1 MPVHA
6 QTGSLTTL
14 TGYRAPRYPWALIPA
29 LTLAVGCS
37 PQPSTPGPTRAPGTL
52 AAAESTFALAR
63 DARDRFDVTV
73 AGGRTASEDGTPLG
87 ELATRANRLRDRLV
101 PALAAVDSLGL
112 GEEDRRALQTMR
124 LVVQRDLAPVSAPT
138 TASGTVSADVKPG
151 AACSADTTGGLDS
164 LRARMYACFGWAQSH
179 LPFEGD
185 TLDRLTVVGMLGTA
199 DDPVRRHRLFL
210 ALEPV
215 WLSINGDDGAQSPYR
230 TMIALTARETAGDS
244 ASSAQARATGVPPD
258 SLEPWLLRVLEA
270 WRDATPDTL
279 LEPWD
284 WFYRNNRASRA
295 LSPRIPLARLAPL
308 DAEVFRSLGADVR
321 ALRVHFDLE
330 PRDGKDPVAFTTFGA
345 RSPAIEPWVFT
356 AYRVGGLDNLNELL
370 HETGHAVH
378 LAAIRTRPAF
388 RDWPDSDPFTEAV
401 ADVVALDVYEP
412 AWQQRWLGDSVPLA
426 DGLRARYGG
435 IVLDMAWALFERR
448 MLRDPSADPNLVWTA
463 LTRDYLRIRPHPEV
477 SWWAMRGQLVD
488 APGYMMNYAAG
499 ALVIAAIRE
508 RIRDRHGPVVTGD
521 STWYGWVA
529 ARLYR
534 FGLERAT
541 RDVVEEFLGGPVSPT
556 PLLNDL
562 RRLGVLS
569 Q

>member
-1 MPVHA
+1 
-6 QTGSLTTL
+6 
-14 TGYRAPRYPWALIPA
+14 
-29 LTLAVGCS
+29 
-37 PQPSTPGPTRAPGTL
+37 
-52 AAAESTFALAR
+52 
-63 DARDRFDVTV
+63 
-73 AGGRTASEDGTPLG
+73 
-87 ELATRANRLRDRLV
+87 
-101 PALAAVDSLGL
+101 
-112 GEEDRRALQTMR
+112 
-124 LVVQRDLAPVSAPT
+124 
-138 TASGTVSADVKPG
+138 
-151 AACSADTTGGLDS
+151 
-164 LRARMYACFGWAQSH
+164 
-179 LPFEGD
+179 
-185 TLDRLTVVGMLGTA
+185 VGMLGTTDDA
-199 DDPVRRHRLFL
+199 DRRRRLFL

-215 WLSINGDDGAQSPYR
+215 WLSINGDDGAHSPYR

-258 SLEPWLLRVLEA
+258 SLEPWLLRVLGA

-284 WFYRNNRASRA
+284 WFYRNNLASRA
-295 LSPRIPLARLAPL
+295 LSPLIPLARLAPL

-330 PRDGKDPVAFTTFGA
+330 PRNGKDPVAFTTFGA

-356 AYRVGGLDNLNELL
+356 AYRIGGLDNLNELL

-463 LTRDYLRIRPHPEV
+463 LTRDYLRIRQHPEL

-508 RIRDRHGPVVTGD
+508 RIHDRHGPFVTGD

-529 ARLYR
+529 PRLYR
-534 FGLERAT
+534 FGLERTT
-541 RDVVEEFLGGPVSPT
+541 RDVVEEFLGGPVGPT
-556 PLLNDL
+556 SLLNDL
-562 RRLGVLS
+562 RRLRVS
-569 Q
+569 AH